1 MKTPQVFK
9 LIDGT
14 FSATDARSILTSIIS
29 AKINFHSLKQF
40 SEQIRYGNDKYQTEQ
55 RITELKKLNEN
66 LIQLIDEVT
75 KKGLRLKIKSNIE
88 IELEEDLN

>member
-1 MKTPQVFK
+1 MKTLQVFK

-14 FSATDARSILTSIIS
+14 FSAADARSILTSIIS

-55 RITELKKLNEN
+55 RITELKKINEN

-88 IELEEDLN
+88 IEHEEDLN